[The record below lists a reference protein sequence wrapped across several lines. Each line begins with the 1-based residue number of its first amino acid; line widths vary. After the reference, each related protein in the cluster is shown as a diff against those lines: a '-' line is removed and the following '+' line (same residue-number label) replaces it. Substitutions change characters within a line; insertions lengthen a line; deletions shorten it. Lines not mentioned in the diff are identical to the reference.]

1 MKKHYEGEHSNIW
14 KVYFSEISLWHSTKN
29 KSFWKKNSKVWK
41 MVNLGSIFTFSS
53 NTTSYKKSQE
63 EQKDFKVKT

>member
-1 MKKHYEGEHSNIW
+1 
-14 KVYFSEISLWHSTKN
+14 
-29 KSFWKKNSKVWK
+29 